1 MASKYKQGTFEPKNP
16 HKYVGK
22 RLANGKPDIV
32 YRSSWEKKV
41 MIWLDQNESVVSWNS
56 EDIVIPYL
64 YPIDNKMHRYFVDM
78 IATFKIGENKF
89 KTILI
94 EIKPKA
100 ETMEPKPPKRQT
112 KKSLEN
118 FERAI
123 QTYIKN
129 TAKWK
134 AAREYAQQNKIEF
147 MIITEE
153 HIFGR

>member
-1 MASKYKQGTFEPKNP
+1 
-16 HKYVGK
+16 
-22 RLANGKPDIV
+22 
-32 YRSSWEKKV
+32 
-41 MIWLDQNESVVSWNS
+41 
-56 EDIVIPYL
+56 
-64 YPIDNKMHRYFVDM
+64 
-78 IATFKIGENKF
+78 
-89 KTILI
+89 
-94 EIKPKA
+94 
-100 ETMEPKPPKRQT
+100 
-112 KKSLEN
+112 LEN